1 MVKKSLLFAAVLL
14 GAMGLGAVL
23 AEHRAREHDVVLP
36 AKISKEDISGTIFER
51 PDTVTR
57 TRGGNT
63 IHRSCVIC
71 TPPSMAV
78 RLLQR
83 AVRVRASRYSSGWC
97 NVFAF
102 RAL

>member
-1 MVKKSLLFAAVLL
+1 VVKKSLLFAAVLL

-36 AKISKEDISGTIFER
+36 AKISKEDVSGTIFER

-71 TPPSMAV
+71 TPAIHGGQAPTACCPRSC
-78 RLLQR
+78 QPIFF
-83 AVRVRASRYSSGWC
+83 RV
-97 NVFAF
+97 V
-102 RAL
+102 